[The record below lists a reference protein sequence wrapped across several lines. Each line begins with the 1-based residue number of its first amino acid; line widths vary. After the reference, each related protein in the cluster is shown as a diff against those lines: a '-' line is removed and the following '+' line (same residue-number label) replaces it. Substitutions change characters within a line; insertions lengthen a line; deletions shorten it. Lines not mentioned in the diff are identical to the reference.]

1 MKIFERT
8 FDPELN
14 FSLSALGIKAENALF
29 FDIETTGLSAYRAN
43 LYLIGVV
50 FYEPEQ
56 EDWHLL
62 QYFAES
68 AADELP
74 MLHAFFELLRTR
86 KQLVSF
92 NGEGFDIPFLK
103 AMCTQYGLP
112 QPFDSVESFDIFRL
126 LRPGK
131 SLLRLPSY
139 RLKSCERFL
148 GIEREDRFDGGELI
162 LLYQAYLRD
171 RDPKKLRT
179 LLLHNA
185 EDLENLPRILP
196 ILSYS
201 FIRSAPAL
209 LRHKDL
215 IPLPTGDGVCLDLLY
230 ESEISLPRPVDLD
243 TAELK
248 KSGFLPNTVLLNITG
263 GEINLSV
270 RLYEGELKYFHAD
283 YKNYY
288 YLPAEDTAVHC
299 SLAEFV
305 DSRSRERASAK
316 TAYQRRCG
324 LFLPELSPV
333 FTPVFLREYKDKALF
348 AEWRDSLFTEET
360 QALRY
365 LRDFFSLL

>member
-1 MKIFERT
+1 MKVFEKT
-8 FDPELN
+8 FDPELD
-14 FSLSALGIKAENALF
+14 FSLSALGLEAENALF

-43 LYLIGVV
+43 LYLIGAAL
-50 FYEPEQ
+50 YDPEQ
-56 EDWHLL
+56 ETWRLL

-74 MLHAFFELLRTR
+74 MLHAFFELLSTR

-103 AMCTQYGLP
+103 TMCTQYGLP
-112 QPFDSVESFDIFRL
+112 QPFDSVESYDIFRL

-162 LLYQAYLRD
+162 FLYQAYLRD
-171 RDPKKLRT
+171 HDPEKRRT

-196 ILSYS
+196 LLGYS
-201 FIRSAPAL
+201 FIRSAPAV
-209 LRHKDL
+209 LRHREL

-230 ESEISLPRPVDLD
+230 ESEISLPRPVELD
-243 TAELK
+243 TAGLK
-248 KSGFLPNTVLLNITG
+248 KSGFLPNTVFLNITG
-263 GEINLSV
+263 REIRLSI
-270 RLYEGELKYFHAD
+270 RLYEGELKYFYAD

-288 YLPAEDTAVHC
+288 YLPAEDTAIHR

-305 DSRSRERASAK
+305 DNGSREKASAK
-316 TAYQRRCG
+316 NAYQRRRG

-333 FTPVFLREYKDKALF
+333 FTPVFLRDYKDRTLF
-348 AEWRDSLFTEET
+348 AEWRDSLFTEEA

-365 LRDFFSLL
+365 LRDFFGLL